1 MNKEA
6 LIEAMTTA
14 QTDYVWELYYFRINR
29 RRNNPYVTY
38 KVKFR
43 QDTYLGE
50 YANNLLSSVKTYQ
63 LDKISDIQEYN
74 GENTKISC
82 DYLSLDSTLIKDNWL
97 NFYNSI
103 VTPSNEK
110 VKGKIQGYFLIGK
123 STNEGCK
130 SITLFKVGN
139 PIMKLSTNKAR
150 FFLCN
155 DDELDAITDDYC
167 RLYLNTDFIVYD
179 SALYT
184 FNLNFE
190 RVFDI
195 EKTMK
200 KVKEAGIEFIA
211 QTNFLSDIE
220 LFKSFAQEYRSPKT
234 FITLKQE
241 RIALLQDSTKRI
253 EIADKLKLKLDGD
266 GKFILDD
273 EEKTS
278 RFIRFLCY
286 KIFKDFNTEDIIEAS
301 NAIRLSI

>member
-82 DYLSLDSTLIKDNWL
+82 DYLSLDSPLIKDNWL

-110 VKGKIQGYFLIGK
+110 VKGKIQGYLLTGK
-123 STNEGCK
+123 PATGDGK
-130 SITLFKVGN
+130 SITFFKVGN

-155 DDELDAITDDYC
+155 NDELDAITDDYC
-167 RLYLNTDFIVYD
+167 RLYLNADFLVYD
-179 SALYT
+179 SSLYT

-190 RVFDI
+190 RIFDI

-200 KVKEAGIEFIA
+200 KVKEDAIITIA
-211 QTNFLSDIE
+211 NTDIVADVE
-220 LFKSFAQEYRSPKT
+220 QFKIQAKEYRSART
-234 FITLKQE
+234 FITIAQD
-241 RIALLQDSTKRI
+241 RIDMIKDIEQRI
-253 EIADKLKLKLDGD
+253 VIANKLKLTLDENN
-266 GKFILDD
+266 KFVLDD
-273 EEKTS
+273 SESAS

-286 KIFKDFNTEDIIEAS
+286 KFFPDFNADSIVEVS
-301 NAIRLSI
+301 NATKLNI